1 MFILRVVD
9 CSIAYYTNIIPA
21 FNPKTLRIAE
31 LRKILIFHE
40 IDFVTGAKKGD
51 LVEAF
56 QRGIVPQRAKLL
68 LEVTNATSP
77 SATRSSNPIENAS
90 LASSTRRRSRLND
103 ESPPARKTRQQQQLD
118 SAIFDDESKPAKIS
132 PNRRRHRSLAKPFVD
147 PGNIEDNATP
157 VSEEKVTPVKTITPR
172 PNRRRSSSFSK
183 SAHKELN
190 LDHLSSSAEKKLDS
204 DAKTTSSEAER
215 RERIDKSPF
224 SNVNFFQ
231 SASPDP
237 KPVIKKEKRKR
248 QYDDEPYSARKK
260 RELEESIKQES
271 FATPTKASH
280 RQANATS
287 SISKTDYNKE
297 HDTTLHTAAEGR
309 TPKRSS
315 ELKQPPHTD
324 PGKGSA
330 RSTGFVDAT
339 YSVGK
344 KQPGLFHPG
353 TGRKLSFMPDV
364 DQLNV
369 SKEFSKQLINS
380 SPIKHEK
387 KLDTAKNEKI
397 DISEEEDIEIPS
409 DDDEV
414 DLSEEKEDSSELS
427 SSEQGDDEDD
437 VDQSETTPDKFSL
450 TQIVGVLLFF
460 ILGTALARWWIIER
474 INAGY
479 CDVGFVNW
487 KPHYSHFTP
496 TKMSD
501 YFDPEYFRD
510 RGSQVLDYIRP
521 GCQNCPAH
529 AQCYRGF
536 KAVCDPGFVK
546 KQSILGHF
554 LPIRPTCEPD
564 TQKQRRVK
572 AIANKALEILGQRNV
587 DFQCGKYKG
596 ENGLDARELHD
607 AIHKLTSATLDED
620 EFQDLWT
627 SAVADIENHDDI
639 TVSATTLWISF

>member
-1 MFILRVVD
+1 LFVI
-9 CSIAYYTNIIPA
+9 TNITLA

-56 QRGIVPQRAKLL
+56 QKGIVPQRAKLL
-68 LEVTNATSP
+68 REVAKNISP
-77 SATRSSNPIENAS
+77 SATRSSNPIQNAS
-90 LASSTRRRSRLND
+90 LTSSTKRRSRLND
-103 ESPPARKTRQQQQLD
+103 ESPPARKTRQEQPSE

-157 VSEEKVTPVKTITPR
+157 TSEEKVTPVKTITPR

-183 SAHKELN
+183 SARKELN
-190 LDHLSSSAEKKLDS
+190 LDHLSASAEKKLDS
-204 DAKTTSSEAER
+204 DAKPASGEAER

-237 KPVIKKEKRKR
+237 KPGIKKEKRKR
-248 QYDDEPYSARKK
+248 QHNDEPHSVRKK

-271 FATPTKASH
+271 LATPTKTSH
-280 RQANATS
+280 TQINATNS
-287 SISKTDYNKE
+287 DSKSYKG
-297 HDTTLHTAAEGR
+297 HDTTFRTATENR

-324 PGKGSA
+324 PAKGSA
-330 RSTGFVDAT
+330 RSGRFVDAT

-344 KQPGLFHPG
+344 KQPGLFHPPG
-353 TGRKLSFMPDV
+353 AGRKLSFMPDF

-380 SPIKHEK
+380 TPIKFEK
-387 KLDTAKNEKI
+387 KLDTADKEEK
-397 DISEEEDIEIPS
+397 DLSEEEDIEMIPS

-414 DLSEEKEDSSELS
+414 DLSDDKENSSELS
-427 SSEQGDDEDD
+427 SSGDEEDY
-437 VDQSETTPDKFSL
+437 VDQSETMPGKSPLFQTICIL
-450 TQIVGVLLFF
+450 VFF

-487 KPHYSHFTP
+487 KPHYSRFTP
-496 TKMSD
+496 TKLSD
-501 YFDPEYFRD
+501 YFDPEYIRD

-521 GCQNCPAH
+521 DCQNCPAH
-529 AQCYRGF
+529 AKCYRGF

-546 KQSILGHF
+546 KQSLLGHF

-572 AIANKALEILGQRNV
+572 AIANKALEILAQRNV

-596 ENGLDARELHD
+596 ENGFDACELHD
-607 AIHKLTSATLDED
+607 AIYKLTSASLDED
-620 EFQDLWT
+620 EFHDLWA

-639 TVSATTLWISF
+639 TVSATIL